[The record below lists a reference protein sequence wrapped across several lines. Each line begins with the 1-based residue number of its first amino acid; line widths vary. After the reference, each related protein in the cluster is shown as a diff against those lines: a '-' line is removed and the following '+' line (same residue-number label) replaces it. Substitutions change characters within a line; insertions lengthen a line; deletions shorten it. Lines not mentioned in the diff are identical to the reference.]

1 MCPRLNK
8 LFEERFQMNILM
20 LTESNFPLDTR
31 IRQEADTLVQNGHHV
46 SIIAIKENDQLFFE
60 SKNGIN
66 IYRVPKIEIFKYGKQ
81 AASTKL
87 TFFSKRLKLLK
98 AIVGYGFEYFYF
110 TFICFCLSFF
120 ILIKDKF
127 NVIHT
132 HNPPDTLF
140 IIPLF
145 YKIFGIKFVYD
156 HHDLSP
162 DLFLEKYKSKGK
174 IIYRLLLLL
183 ERLSCRS
190 ANLVIATNESYKK
203 IEIKRCGVKPEDIFV
218 VRNGPKL
225 DELKITEPVQ
235 SLKNTKKTILCY
247 IGAINNQDG
256 LDYLLD
262 AFSKIVHKY
271 MMKNII
277 LLIVGDGDYLYKIKE
292 LAKELSIDDF
302 IIFTG
307 YVSDRN
313 EINRYLSSA
322 DIFVD
327 SAPYSFLND
336 NSTFIKHMEYMVF
349 QKPVVSFK
357 LKESMFSLG
366 DAGVFVEANDTDKY
380 AKAIINLINDKDMRR
395 KLGESGKKRIKELS
409 WDKVSIPL
417 LQAYKQIDELVKS

>member
-1 MCPRLNK
+1 
-8 LFEERFQMNILM
+8 M